1 MESGRVGSTSQGR
14 SITAIGPIR
23 IEAASEA
30 LIRGLDSAP
39 RLPRS
44 RRVTD
49 PRRLPSDTL
58 NLVPESRSA
67 TSTSST
73 LGRESADLSLTASQ
87 HLYRPAGGT
96 QYL

>member
-14 SITAIGPIR
+14 SIRAIGLIR
-23 IEAASEA
+23 IEAANEA

-73 LGRESADLSLTASQ
+73 LGRESADLSLTVRRCQSVNV
-87 HLYRPAGGT
+87 PSSW
-96 QYL
+96 